1 MSKSFIEYH
10 GCDLYNYKDGTRKQ
24 VLKCCNKATHYPFW
38 KLPKDVTNSVA
49 ESTRAQLKNKKRA
62 TEEDILQYKMQHNLV
77 SIQTFTISNELTG
90 DNLIIVDP
98 DDLIENTN
106 SNNK

>member
-98 DDLIENTN
+98 DDLIENIN